1 MILQDRG
8 HPAQTSRPREQAAVR
23 ERENFPGWISALEP
37 FPFHNIP
44 AAPGAGSGDESLV
57 GIHVPVYRTQ
67 TACGCADPILAICRL
82 DAPRTLRAPSAC
94 QQYLGQEQQPAG
106 YSARGPESH
115 GLLPLGSP
123 FSPAGPS
130 FNKGRKLGKRVAC
143 IRHHRMRISATI
155 FYSSGTLAGHRR
167 CVIRPEARG
176 AGATRIPTASNQTR
190 DQG

>member
-1 MILQDRG
+1 MNRFLST
-8 HPAQTSRPREQAAVR
+8 TSLPRQAPEARMNPLSDSMSQSTGLRRVAAAVR
-23 ERENFPGWISALEP
+23 TP
-37 FPFHNIP
+37 F
-44 AAPGAGSGDESLV
+44 
-57 GIHVPVYRTQ
+57 
-67 TACGCADPILAICRL
+67 LAICRL

-130 FNKGRKLGKRVAC
+130 FNKGKKLGKRVAC
-143 IRHHRMRISATI
+143 IRHHRLRLSATI